1 LVQFQVQK
9 LQCQQALQAL
19 RQAYL
24 AQPNLVDSNNPIFQQ
39 YNTIIDG
46 LNVKIAGEA
55 QNLELNQQLLTL
67 MLAQRLQPGEQQ
79 HQLGSLLNMHDLINS
94 QSSQPQQPRGQL
106 RIDQMFSSVPNRST
120 LSGTG
125 NPNNSTYPTVQPKE
139 EPRQ

>member
-1 LVQFQVQK
+1 LVQLQVQK

-24 AQPNLVDSNNPIFQQ
+24 AQPNLVDTNNPIFQQ

-67 MLAQRLQPGEQQ
+67 TLAQRLQPGDQQ
-79 HQLGSLLNMHDLINS
+79 QQAAQLGSLLNMHELINA
-94 QSSQPQQPRGQL
+94 QSSQPTQPRGQL
-106 RIDQMFSSVPNRST
+106 RIDQMFSTVPNRST

-125 NPNNSTYPTVQPKE
+125 TTNVNSTVQPKE
-139 EPRQ
+139 EPR

>member
-1 LVQFQVQK
+1 MVQFQVQK

-55 QNLELNQQLLTL
+55 QNVSFFFLKKSNGKIKLELNQQLLTL

-79 HQLGSLLNMHDLINS
+79 QQLGSLLNMHDLINS
-94 QSSQPQQPRGQL
+94 QSVR
-106 RIDQMFSSVPNRST
+106 FV
-120 LSGTG
+120 
-125 NPNNSTYPTVQPKE
+125 NNF
-139 EPRQ
+139 

>member
-1 LVQFQVQK
+1 M
-9 LQCQQALQAL
+9 

-24 AQPNLVDSNNPIFQQ
+24 AQPNLVDTNNPIFQQ

-67 MLAQRLQPGEQQ
+67 MLAQRLQPGDQQ
-79 HQLGSLLNMHDLINS
+79 QQAAQLGSLLNMHELINA
-94 QSSQPQQPRGQL
+94 QSSQQPTQPRGQL

-125 NPNNSTYPTVQPKE
+125 TTNHNVNHSTVQPKE
-139 EPRQ
+139 EPR